1 MANFEDKGRAT
12 ELSRLSHAACY
23 SITQATPPLPT
34 QPKGSDPVRVPKS
47 DEIASLKHVKRPP
60 WRIGN
65 PPKQF
70 KSAFVVQCPAYLP
83 RFHVCSFVA

>member
-34 QPKGSDPVRVPKS
+34 PPKGSDPVRV
-47 DEIASLKHVKRPP
+47 
-60 WRIGN
+60 N
-65 PPKQF
+65 
-70 KSAFVVQCPAYLP
+70 
-83 RFHVCSFVA
+83 VCSFVA